1 MLSSVIIGGRLS
13 KSDGSPEV
21 HRTFFGSSKPEK
33 TMAEARAS
41 KLADPVLIV

>member
-1 MLSSVIIGGRLS
+1 MWSSVIIGGLLP
-13 KSDGSPEV
+13 KSDSSPEL
-21 HRTFFGSSKPEK
+21 HRTFLGSSKREK